1 MLMCSG
7 FYLQHDVKERIVIRV
22 RPEAGQVCVCVF
34 LPGGLNSAQLD
45 ALVITGSILK
55 KEIQMNHAQ
64 YNNQHIY
71 FIATMCVFLNI
82 FS

>member
-55 KEIQMNHAQ
+55 KENTNESRTIQQ
-64 YNNQHIY
+64 ST
-71 FIATMCVFLNI
+71 FIL
-82 FS
+82 

>member
-55 KEIQMNHAQ
+55 KENTNESRTIQQ
-64 YNNQHIY
+64 STYLFYSNNVCFPKY
-71 FIATMCVFLNI
+71 F
-82 FS
+82 